1 MDEDEVFRAVRDSAQ
16 VRMRLK
22 QYEGLRPLLDAS
34 TFAKALSDMDSDKDG
49 IITIHEFRAAALHT
63 AAYEIKRDTHKD
75 VLSVAYE
82 ALDRSG
88 KGTIQS
94 VVLCVWCCVLLCAV
108 FCCCW
113 YCMLIQL

>member
-1 MDEDEVFRAVRDSAQ
+1 
-16 VRMRLK
+16 MRLK

-88 KGTIQS
+88 KGTIQRGAVC
-94 VVLCVWCCVLLCAV
+94 VVLCCVWCCVLLCAGFLFV
-108 FCCCW
+108 GTAC
-113 YCMLIQL
+113 